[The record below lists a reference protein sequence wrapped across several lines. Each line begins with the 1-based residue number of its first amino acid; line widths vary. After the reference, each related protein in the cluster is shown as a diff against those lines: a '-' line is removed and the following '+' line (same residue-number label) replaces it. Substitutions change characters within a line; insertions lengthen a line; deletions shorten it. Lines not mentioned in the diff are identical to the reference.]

1 MADTLKKVKSG
12 EPLRIPAATFNTFVD
27 AARDYLQR
35 QQGTGQTATQT
46 FRQTGIVP
54 VKNASGADRG
64 RFDIL
69 GIDSPVFTPTE
80 SIESFKN
87 TVAVKGVTPAAGH
100 TGSFVVL
107 LEPVADGEIGGGVV
121 SGVTPVKVNVAD
133 ESHGYADI
141 AAGQAGYLA
150 SGESGSAL
158 ILWKETGTG
167 QKWAL
172 VKIGMPSAE
181 TSLRTFP
188 AKIVSSQGSAAYT
201 VREQAI
207 TGTGSFVDK
216 SGTSNVTARN
226 LAELTLGTGS
236 AVGTGEIVLVT
247 SVLDQTGGTRY
258 IFDHPAYAK
267 YLD

>member
-1 MADTLKKVKSG
+1 
-12 EPLRIPAATFNTFVD
+12 
-27 AARDYLQR
+27 
-35 QQGTGQTATQT
+35 
-46 FRQTGIVP
+46 
-54 VKNASGADRG
+54 
-64 RFDIL
+64 
-69 GIDSPVFTPTE
+69 
-80 SIESFKN
+80 
-87 TVAVKGVTPAAGH
+87 VAVKCVTPAAGH

-107 LEPVADGEIGGGVV
+107 LEPIIDGEIGRAVV
-121 SGVTPVKVNVAD
+121 SGVTPVKVDVAD
-133 ESHGYADI
+133 EAHAYADI
-141 AAGQAGYLA
+141 AVGQAGYLA

-181 TSLRTFP
+181 PSLRTFP
-188 AKIVSSQGSAAYT
+188 AKVVSSQGSAAYT

-207 TGTGSFVDK
+207 TAAGSFVDK
-216 SGTSNVTARN
+216 AGTSNVTAKN

-236 AVGTGEIVLVT
+236 AVDTGEIVLVT
-247 SVLDQTGGTRY
+247 SVIDQTGGMRY

>member
-1 MADTLKKVKSG
+1 VLAKVQSRDPLK
-12 EPLRIPAATFNTFVD
+12 IPAATFNTFVD
-27 AARDYLQR
+27 SARDYLQR
-35 QQGTGQTATQT
+35 QQGTGGKATQT
-46 FRQTGIVP
+46 FRQTGIVL
-54 VKNASGADRG
+54 VKNNSGADRG
-64 RFDIL
+64 RFAAL
-69 GIDSPVFTPTE
+69 GIDASVFTPTE
-80 SIESFKN
+80 SIDSFKN
-87 TVAVKGVTPAAGH
+87 TVAVKCVTPAAGH

-107 LEPVADGEIGGGVV
+107 LEPIIDGEIGRAVV
-121 SGVTPVKVNVAD
+121 SGVTPVKVDVAD
-133 ESHGYADI
+133 EAHAYADI
-141 AAGQAGYLA
+141 AVGQAGYLA

-181 TSLRTFP
+181 PSMRTFP
-188 AKIVSSQGSAAYT
+188 AKVVSSQGSAAYT

-207 TGTGSFVDK
+207 TAAGSFVDK
-216 SGTSNVTARN
+216 AGTSNVTAKN

-236 AVGTGEIVLVT
+236 AVDTGEIVLVT
-247 SVLDQTGGTRY
+247 SVIDQTGGMRY